1 MWWGSNLVVLMTSDP
16 WQSRSD
22 TTKVLDMLGTTWRIF
37 NSQFVFQT
45 KPYLKLDLSNP
56 QIRVE
61 VWSENPRQV

>member
-1 MWWGSNLVVLMTSDP
+1 MWWLSNLVVLMTSDP
-16 WQSRSD
+16 WQRRSD
-22 TTKVLDMLGTTWRIF
+22 TTKVLDMLGTTWRVF

-45 KPYLKLDLSNP
+45 KLYLKLDLSDP